1 MTTSTQSFHIERYQN
16 GHLLGWAYDS
26 AQPDESLAIKI
37 FINGEPV
44 ASVRANVERKDLKDA
59 GMGNGKHA
67 FKVNIR
73 DYTAKAGE
81 YVCSIKDEQG
91 ADLTGDTF
99 VIRVHEETAAA
110 GTEALDFEQRS
121 TKAAIYLEQ
130 QKLNEKL
137 FEAID
142 QADDPHKHL
151 EIVIEHFSHSLAR
164 LQVGARTLETI
175 AASEL
180 LNNSVPDSVS
190 DPSSNDNIL
199 KLRESLSMDAGNFSE
214 NQNFYPLE
222 KTKNEQPYRW
232 TGPEA
237 RNVFSLAVDRSKERT
252 VKLRLFNSVE
262 PELLK
267 ELEVIVDGEVCEHKL
282 NYDKSIIVIT
292 GMLKPVKKFDAT
304 QVELKLPRTH
314 SPQELGSGNDMR
326 KLGVAFHAIEVE

>member
-26 AQPDESLAIKI
+26 AQPDKSLDIKV
-37 FINGEPV
+37 FINGESV
-44 ASVRANVERKDLKDA
+44 ASVTANVERKDLKEA

-67 FKVNIR
+67 FKINIR

-81 YVCSIKDEQG
+81 YVCSIKGEQG
-91 ADLTGDTF
+91 ADLKGDTF

-110 GTEALDFEQRS
+110 GTEALDFEQRAM
-121 TKAAIYLEQ
+121 KATIYLEQ

-137 FEAID
+137 FEAIE
-142 QADDPHKHL
+142 QAEDPHKHL
-151 EIVIEHFSHSLAR
+151 GIVIEHFSHSLAR

-252 VKLRLFNSVE
+252 FRLSLFNSVE
-262 PELLK
+262 PALLK
-267 ELEVIVDGEVCEHKL
+267 ELAIIVDGETSEHKL
-282 NYDKSIIVIT
+282 SYDNNVIVIT
-292 GMLKPVKKFDAT
+292 GMLQPMKKVDAT
-304 QVELKLPRTH
+304 QVELRLPRTY
-314 SPQELGSGNDMR
+314 SPQELGKGNDMR
-326 KLGVAFHAIEVE
+326 KLGVAFHAIEIK